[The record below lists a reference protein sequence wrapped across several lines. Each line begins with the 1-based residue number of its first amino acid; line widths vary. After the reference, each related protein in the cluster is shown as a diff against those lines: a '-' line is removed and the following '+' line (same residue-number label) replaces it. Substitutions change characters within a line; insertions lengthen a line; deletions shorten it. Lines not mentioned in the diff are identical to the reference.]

1 MLQSME
7 SQKATELNCIDLEIV
22 IVSKE
27 SKKKKNRQTSYD
39 ITYVESKI
47 WYKWTYLLNRTDS
60 YRKQIYGS
68 QRGKEGR
75 KDKFGAWRLPDR
87 NHYIQTR

>member
-47 WYKWTYLLNRTDS
+47 
-60 YRKQIYGS
+60 
-68 QRGKEGR
+68 
-75 KDKFGAWRLPDR
+75 
-87 NHYIQTR
+87 

>member
-27 SKKKKNRQTSYD
+27 SKKKKTDRHHMILHMWNLKYD
-39 ITYVESKI
+39 TNELTY
-47 WYKWTYLLNRTDS
+47 
-60 YRKQIYGS
+60 
-68 QRGKEGR
+68 
-75 KDKFGAWRLPDR
+75 
-87 NHYIQTR
+87 